1 MKGRKMLTEFIDK
14 VIKNKLNIYGIVVIK
29 DGIKVCE
36 YHFVPEERRELY
48 SVTKSFTSTAVGIAI
63 QEGYLYLN
71 DSLLKF
77 FEEDIPKDMPKEHL
91 DNLGKVTVE
100 RLLTMSILDYP
111 FVKLNS
117 DNWLRHIL
125 SIPLPNVD
133 ERVFNYSNLSS
144 YLAGV
149 IVERAVKTNM
159 MDYLKPRLFE
169 PLGIENVECEYSPE
183 GYFYGATGMKLTINE
198 LSRFGQLYLQEGFY
212 NGKQLL
218 AKDWV
223 ASASKK
229 HIETREGGYGYYFWR
244 EQVHSYRASGM
255 KGQVCIVIPGKN
267 AVIAVMSDVGD
278 RSLEMRKLI
287 WDTVYPKL

>member
-1 MKGRKMLTEFIDK
+1 MLTEFIDK

-36 YHFVPEERRELY
+36 HHFAPEERRELY

-63 QEGYLYLN
+63 QEGYFSLYDTLLN
-71 DSLLKF
+71 F
-77 FEEDIPKDMPKEHL
+77 FQEDIPKDMPKEHL
-91 DNLGKVTVE
+91 DNLNKVTVE
-100 RLLTMSILDYP
+100 RLLTMSIIDYP
-111 FVKLNS
+111 FERLNS
-117 DNWLRHIL
+117 DNWLKHIL
-125 SIPLPNVD
+125 SIPLPNVE
-133 ERVFNYSNLSS
+133 ERGFNYSNLSS

-198 LSRFGQLYLQEGFY
+198 LSRFGQLYLQDGFY
-212 NGKQLL
+212 DGRQLL

-229 HIETREGGYGYYFWR
+229 QIETREGGYGYYFWR

-255 KGQVCIVIPGKN
+255 KGQVCIVIPEKN